1 MRNPASALCARTRSV
16 EASATRHWGLDS
28 RAAENIVLSR
38 LENPFASLVELRDQ
52 RYVKT
57 EALEKL
63 YEYIY

>member
-1 MRNPASALCARTRSV
+1 M
-16 EASATRHWGLDS
+16 
-28 RAAENIVLSR
+28 LSR